1 MTNILEVVR
10 AGAGSGKT
18 FDLCNTVA
26 AAVAD
31 DLDPARI
38 LATTFTKKAA
48 AELKG
53 RVQAKLLEGNGH
65 AYADRLELAAI
76 GTVHGV
82 AHHLIRRYS
91 IEMGLSPRLEVF
103 EEGGNRVL
111 SDLLGGI
118 PLERWEALS
127 SSANRLGV
135 IDLSARILGLLG
147 VKRGNRISDDVFK
160 AQMTRSA
167 KRVCEIL
174 APDGPSANESPI
186 NMLFDLAD
194 ESLAAI
200 EAITTDTQKNT
211 AEAKQKLRSL
221 RSGKGSLWGTYLDA
235 GKIAAGKKSGADA
248 CLDELRL
255 HAAEV
260 RRNPALHADVKEFSR
275 LLAEE
280 TIALDSQF
288 VAYKTERGL
297 VDFTDLETLL
307 LELLN
312 DETLA
317 KRVSKDYDLVLVDE
331 FQDTN
336 PLQLA
341 IFQGLRALVPR
352 NRWVGDSRQAIYGFR
367 DTDPRLVSEVWDRV
381 PEKDR
386 STLPDNHRSQKG
398 LVQLVGKLFSPHFDE
413 DPTQNPKKPA
423 LSKGVE
429 RWLFDSKNN
438 PDEACALGCGI
449 AHLHAEGT
457 AFGDIAILERG
468 NARLKSLAKAFDEL
482 GIPYLIESPGLFSTR
497 EGELLLAG
505 MRLVANRN
513 DSLAAATV
521 LHLLSD
527 ASKATP
533 AWIVDRLKSLAEAP
547 LDDETGR
554 PLFELPWNSNTTI
567 APLETID
574 KHSLSPSLVV
584 QQVIEALALPKHVH
598 AWGNSARRCSNLD
611 SAVRHARDYEALAFS
626 GDGSATL
633 NGLILYFEQ
642 LAAEEADL
650 RFTPQGHDAVTLMTY
665 HGAKGLEWP
674 VVVLSGLD
682 SDRDP
687 DMWKPVV
694 RSSTFDDD
702 PLLNRE
708 LRSWIWPYGES
719 KNFFTGKIDRK
730 ADKPL
735 ETAALSTLEGIDQ
748 GIRESDENLRLL
760 YVGCTRAKQK
770 LVFAHRHGKYK
781 SLSKLSIADDLLDP
795 TQGEGEH
802 GIEGVD
808 TTLVIRHLSHDAVDD
823 FRIETDDHQTWFADN
838 ATIGVALS
846 IPRFYSP
853 SSAESMDENFT
864 FECTSLTGESFFPGK
879 VDESSFVMIGDAV
892 HSYLASL
899 PSLAT
904 ADESIKTAVAER
916 CLSAFSVTG
925 IIPASVLVTSGDR
938 FTAWGE
944 AAYPGATWHA
954 EVAVS
959 GPRDGGGQW
968 DGAIDLI
975 FKLPTGE
982 LVVVDHKSSP
992 IRRDS
997 CETKAREYVGQLLA
1011 YEEILKG
1018 ADATVVGK
1026 LIHFPLAGVVVSC
1039 ND

>member
-18 FDLCNTVA
+18 YDLCNTVA

-31 DLDPARI
+31 GLDPARI

-65 AYADRLELAAI
+65 AHADRLELAAI
-76 GTVHGV
+76 GTVHSV

-103 EEGGNRVL
+103 EGGGNRVL

-135 IDLSARILGLLG
+135 TDLSARILGLLG
-147 VKRGNRISDDVFK
+147 AKRGNRISDDVFK
-160 AQMTRSA
+160 AQMAGSA
-167 KRVCEIL
+167 NRVCEIL

-194 ESLAAI
+194 EALAAI

-211 AEAKQKLRSL
+211 TEAKQKLRSL

-235 GKIAAGKKSGADA
+235 GKIAAGKTSGADA

-260 RRNPALHADVKEFSR
+260 RRNPRLHADMKEFSR
-275 LLAEE
+275 LLTEE

-288 VAYKTERGL
+288 VAYKAERGL

-307 LELLN
+307 LELLYN
-312 DETLA
+312 DTLA
-317 KRVSKDYDLVLVDE
+317 ARLSKDYDLVLVDE

-341 IFQGLRALVPR
+341 IFQGLRALVTR

-386 STLPDNHRSQKG
+386 STLPNNHRSQKG

-413 DPTQNPKKPA
+413 DPTQIPQKPA
-423 LSKGVE
+423 MPQGVE

-449 AHLHAEGT
+449 AQLHAEGVR
-457 AFGDIAILERG
+457 FGDIAVLERG
-468 NARLKSLAKAFDEL
+468 NAQLKSLANAFDEL

-527 ASKATP
+527 ASDATP
-533 AWIVDRLKSLAEAP
+533 AWIVDRLKSLAETP
-547 LDDETGR
+547 LDEETGR
-554 PLFELPWNSNTTI
+554 TAFELPWEADPTL

-598 AWGNSARRCSNLD
+598 AWGDSARRCSNLD
-611 SAVRHARDYEALAFS
+611 SAMLHARDYEALAFS

-633 NGLILYFEQ
+633 TGLILHYEQ
-642 LAAEEADL
+642 LAADEADL
-650 RFTPQGHDAVTLMTY
+650 RFTSQGHDAVTLMTY

-694 RSSTFDDD
+694 RSATFADD

-708 LRSWIWPYGES
+708 LRSWFWPYGES
-719 KNFFTGKIDRK
+719 AGPYGGRK
-730 ADKPL
+730 ADKTL
-735 ETAALSTLEGIDQ
+735 ETAALATPEGVDQ
-748 GIRESDENLRLL
+748 GVRESDENLRLL

-770 LVFAHRHGKYK
+770 LVFAHRHGKCK
-781 SLSKLSIADDLLDP
+781 WLAKLSCVNDLLNPSLGD
-795 TQGEGEH
+795 GEH
-802 GIEGVD
+802 AIEGVD
-808 TTLVIRHLSHDAVDD
+808 TTLVIRHLSHDALDD
-823 FRIETDDHQTWFADN
+823 CRIESDDHQIWFADKVN
-838 ATIGVALS
+838 SDRIS
-846 IPRFYSP
+846 PIPRFHSP
-853 SSAESMDENFT
+853 SSAERPGVHVT
-864 FECTSLTGESFFPGK
+864 FECTTLPGESFFPGK
-879 VDESSFVMIGDAV
+879 VDETKFAMIGDAV
-892 HSYLASL
+892 HSYMAAL

-904 ADESIKTAVAER
+904 ADESRKTAVAER

-925 IIPASVLVTSGDR
+925 IIPASVLVTSGNR
-938 FTAWGE
+938 FTAWVE
-944 AAYPGATWHA
+944 ASYPGATWHA

-975 FKLPTGE
+975 LELPTGE
-982 LVVVDHKSSP
+982 IVVVDHKSAP
-992 IRRDS
+992 IRRDACS
-997 CETKAREYVGQLLA
+997 GKAAEYSGQLAA
-1011 YEEILKG
+1011 YEEILQGGG
-1018 ADATVVGK
+1018 ASVSGK
-1026 LIHFPLAGVVVSC
+1026 WIHFPLAGVVVRC
-1039 ND
+1039 GE